1 MARTRKSQPQPPE
14 HPAGSEILGIVL
26 VVGAVFLFF
35 AFFSYEPDAPSRN
48 QVGVIGYLFA
58 DLFCPALGKVCY
70 VLPALLAYAAGM
82 QFQLWQCPVPLAQ
95 SISGLVFILT
105 SASLLALWYTDQP
118 VAQAGGWVGRF
129 LATHLRQGL
138 NQLGAYLVLLPILLV
153 SFMGISR
160 MSLSGA
166 GMSLLASLLPATG
179 RLGLQLVQLPHQI
192 WSAVSASFSQL
203 IVHPSEPLETSEP
216 LFTAPFSKR
225 ANPKIIPPPKK
236 VASGLSQDFDQDSDL
251 DLDELV
257 DEDTGWET
265 GTSKKQNKLGKKN
278 GPAQPNEPL
287 KKEAT
292 LPPIIINR
300 PPPPVPKVQHAP
312 PPVQTDELAIPSSG
326 KPYKLPSLDLL
337 DPPVESTVKIDE
349 SSLHASS
356 QVLETK
362 LHDFGVK
369 GSVVAV
375 RPGPVI
381 TTYEFE
387 PAPGVKVNRIVS
399 LADDLQMALRAVS
412 VRILAPIPGKAV
424 VGIEVSN
431 PTREKVYLRE
441 ILDSSGFHQTESP
454 LSLALGKDPVGN
466 PLAADLA
473 RMPHLLVAGAT
484 GTGKSVS
491 LNAMIMSLLYRATP
505 QDVRFIMIDPKMLE
519 LSVYEN
525 LPHQLSHV
533 ITNPK
538 EAGAALQ
545 EVVRR
550 MEYRYKLL
558 RDKGV
563 RNIIGYNHA
572 LENGQPNQDGV
583 IKLTDVIHDEDD
595 NGEMPSPSHTP
606 KDGSTTK
613 MVHKRLPYLVVIVD
627 ELADLMLTVGR
638 EIEEPITRL
647 AQMGRA
653 SGIHLIL
660 ATQRP
665 SVDVITGLIK
675 ANFPARVSFQ
685 VSSRIDS
692 RTILDAGGAER
703 LLGAGDMLFLPPGS
717 AKPQRIHG
725 AFVSEPEISKVV
737 AAIKKQGK
745 AVFDSEFVNA
755 LENARSQQSPDATDD
770 DTYDEMY
777 EQARDLVIESRQA
790 SISWVQRRLRV
801 GYNRAARMIERME
814 REGLI
819 GPAAEAGKP
828 RQVLVEAAMEE

>member
-1 MARTRKSQPQPPE
+1 MARHTQSGQRSLGYEVSGVVLIAVAIFLGLALLSYQPGRPQTN
-14 HPAGSEILGIVL
+14 L
-26 VVGAVFLFF
+26 
-35 AFFSYEPDAPSRN
+35 
-48 QVGVIGYLFA
+48 VGVIGYLLA
-58 DLFCPALGKVCY
+58 DLLCSALGKMSY
-70 VLPALLAYAAGM
+70 ALPALAVYTAGLQFRLWRCTAVTSQVVSLGVFGLASTALLS
-82 QFQLWQCPVPLAQ
+82 LWDADRPAV
-95 SISGLVFILT
+95 
-105 SASLLALWYTDQP
+105 Y
-118 VAQAGGWVGRF
+118 AGGWIGGW
-129 LATHLRQGL
+129 LAVSLRTGL
-138 NQLGAYLVLLPILLV
+138 NQLGAYLVLIPVLV
-153 SFMGISR
+153 VSLMGISR
-160 MSLSGA
+160 LSLHALG
-166 GMSLLASLLPATG
+166 G
-179 RLGLQLVQLPHQI
+179 RLLRGGRFVSDWCGVGLRPLAAWLRTLATTLWSGLHRLPSIRFSRRQGHV
-192 WSAVSASFSQL
+192 AEAEACPNLEPRFVASEAQAR
-203 IVHPSEPLETSEP
+203 T
-216 LFTAPFSKR
+216 
-225 ANPKIIPPPKK
+225 PPPAPPVKK
-236 VASGLSQDFDQDSDL
+236 AASKQARKPPKQQTPPAEDQA
-251 DLDELV
+251 
-257 DEDTGWET
+257 
-265 GTSKKQNKLGKKN
+265 
-278 GPAQPNEPL
+278 P
-287 KKEAT
+287 
-292 LPPIIINR
+292 PPIIINR
-300 PPPPVPKVQHAP
+300 PSPPTAPKAGRSCPRPSPAAVLD
-312 PPVQTDELAIPSSG
+312 DE
-326 KPYKLPSLDLL
+326 KPYSLPGLDLL
-337 DPPVESTVKIDE
+337 DPPLESRLKVDE
-349 SSLHASS
+349 EALHASS
-356 QVLETK
+356 QILESK
-362 LHDFGVK
+362 LNDFGVK
-369 GSVVAV
+369 GKVVAV

-387 PAPGVKVNRIVS
+387 PAPGVKVNRVVS

-431 PTREKVYLRE
+431 PNREKVYLRE
-441 ILDSSGFHQTESP
+441 ILDSPGFQQTESP
-454 LSLALGKDPVGN
+454 LGLALGKDSIGN
-466 PLAADLA
+466 PIVADLA

-491 LNAMIMSLLYRATP
+491 LNAMIMSLLYRASP
-505 QDVRFIMIDPKMLE
+505 RDVRFIMIDPKMLE
-519 LSVYEN
+519 LSLYEN

-558 RDKGV
+558 RDKGA
-563 RNIIGYNHA
+563 RNISAYNRS
-572 LENGQPNQDGV
+572 LENGAPSPNGV
-583 IKLTDVIHDEDD
+583 IKLTEVVEDELDEDAAVPGLD
-595 NGEMPSPSHTP
+595 APAAPAPAADPH
-606 KDGSTTK
+606 DDA
-613 MVHKRLPYLVVIVD
+613 MVHQRLPYLVVIVD

-692 RTILDAGGAER
+692 RTILDAAGAER

-725 AFVSEPEISKVV
+725 AFVSEPEISKAVG
-737 AAIKKQGK
+737 AIKKQAK
-745 AVFDSEFVNA
+745 PVFDSELVSA
-755 LENARSQQSPDATDD
+755 LEKARSTKSVDTADD

-777 EQARDLVIESRQA
+777 EQARELVIESRQA

-819 GPAAEAGKP
+819 APAAEAGKP
-828 RQVLVEAAMEE
+828 RQVLVKAAVEE